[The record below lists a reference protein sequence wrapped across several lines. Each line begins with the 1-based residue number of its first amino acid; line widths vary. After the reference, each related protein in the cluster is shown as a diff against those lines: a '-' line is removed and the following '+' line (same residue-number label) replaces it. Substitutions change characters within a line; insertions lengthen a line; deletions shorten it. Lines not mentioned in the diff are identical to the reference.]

1 MQVFTL
7 PGNPP
12 VTIQMRESVRAKRL
26 SLRISQLDGRVTL
39 SVPRGTPFTQAED
52 FVHQKAVWLRKHLS
66 KQPDFVRVTWGQT
79 IPILGT
85 LHRLKPTQE
94 RQIMFDEQ
102 GVLAVPGPLERVPIK
117 VKMWLKTLARD
128 HFIRACDFYAD
139 RLGRSYSQLTLR
151 DTRSRWGSCTADG
164 RLMLSWRLILAPRD
178 VFEYVAAHEVAHL
191 AHMNHSAQYW
201 DSVHQIYGDP
211 AFQRQ
216 WLRKNGADLH
226 RYRFEN

>member
-1 MQVFTL
+1 MQVFEL

-12 VTIQMRESVRAKRL
+12 VIIQMRESARAKRL

-39 SVPRGTPFTQAED
+39 SVPRGTPFARAED
-52 FVHQKAVWLRKHLS
+52 FAHQKALWLRQHLS
-66 KQPDFVRVTWGQT
+66 KQPDHVRVTWGQT
-79 IPILGT
+79 IPIAGK
-85 LHRLKPTQE
+85 LHRLIPTPE
-94 RQIMFDEQ
+94 RQIICDKA
-102 GVLAVPGPLERVPIK
+102 GVLAVPGPLERVPAK
-117 VKMWLKTLARD
+117 VKVWLKTLAQDR
-128 HFIRACDFYAD
+128 FTSACDFYAD

-164 RLMLSWRLILAPRD
+164 RLMLSWRLILAPSG

-201 DSVHQIYGDP
+201 ASVNQIYGDP
-211 AFQRQ
+211 APERH

-226 RYRFEN
+226 RYRFDN